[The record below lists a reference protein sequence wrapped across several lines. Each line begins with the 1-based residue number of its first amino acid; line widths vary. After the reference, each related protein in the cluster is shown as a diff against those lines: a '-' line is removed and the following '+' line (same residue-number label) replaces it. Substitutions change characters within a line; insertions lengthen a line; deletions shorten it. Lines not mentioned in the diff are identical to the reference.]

1 MSVKLP
7 IRVPELE
14 AIPEA
19 LFREPLEFI
28 YADHYRQRCI
38 CSALDYMIKNPGA
51 PDVAEWAGAILAY
64 LERELPLHIADEEE
78 TLFPL
83 LRQRSKPGDQIESIL
98 GLLAEEHARDEALA
112 AALRVGLRR
121 VAEGTAS
128 PSWDAFWHAAMGYS
142 EVLLRHL
149 SWENALVLPFARRC
163 LSAVDIVDLGRA
175 LAARRGTAYPD

>member
-1 MSVKLP
+1 MSIP
-7 IRVPELE
+7 SSIQIPELE
-14 AIPEA
+14 PIPEA

-38 CSALDYMIKNPGA
+38 CTALNYMIGNPGA
-51 PDVAEWAGAILAY
+51 PDVADWAGAILAY

-83 LRQRSKPGDQIESIL
+83 LRRRSKPGDQIHSIL

-112 AALRVGLRR
+112 AALRAGLRR
-121 VAEGTAS
+121 VAAGTAS
-128 PSWDAFWHAAMGYS
+128 PSWDAFWHAATAYS

-149 SWENALVLPFARRC
+149 SWENTLVLPFARQC
-163 LSAVDIVDLGRA
+163 LSAADVVVLGRA
-175 LAARRGTAYPD
+175 FAARRGTVYPD